1 MKIFKNARSQSEGS
15 KEMRSDRR
23 GFLALS
29 AAMGASSIL
38 PGCALPD
45 RGPAVPRNLT
55 GQATVLGIPNER
67 FLIPHDLP
75 ALVNE
80 FELAAERRRA
90 AARQSG
96 VRIASRDR
104 AMLAVSG
111 GGEDGA
117 FGAGILCGWSDQGSR
132 PTFELV
138 TGVSTGALTAPFAF
152 LGTEWDREL
161 KAVYTDISP
170 KDVLRQRF
178 LTAALMDDAL
188 ADNTPLYATISKYLD
203 ERMLAKIAE
212 GYREGRLLL
221 IGTANIDAQVPT
233 TWNIGAIAN
242 SGHPQALDL
251 VRKILLASAAIPG
264 AFPPVMINVRT
275 PTGSFQEMH
284 VDGGAFT
291 QVFLYPRR
299 LSALQRAGGRTERP
313 IASKAFVIRN
323 ARLDPSWATVD
334 RRALSIAGR
343 AISTMIASGG
353 YNDIVRILNTTRQ
366 DGVDFNLSFISS
378 EFTGSYTQ
386 PFEQAYMR
394 QLFEYG
400 YHRARRNEAWV
411 KEPP

>member
-1 MKIFKNARSQSEGS
+1 
-15 KEMRSDRR
+15 
-23 GFLALS
+23 
-29 AAMGASSIL
+29 
-38 PGCALPD
+38 
-45 RGPAVPRNLT
+45 
-55 GQATVLGIPNER
+55 
-67 FLIPHDLP
+67 
-75 ALVNE
+75 
-80 FELAAERRRA
+80 
-90 AARQSG
+90 
-96 VRIASRDR
+96 
-104 AMLAVSG
+104 
-111 GGEDGA
+111 
-117 FGAGILCGWSDQGSR
+117 
-132 PTFELV
+132 
-138 TGVSTGALTAPFAF
+138 
-152 LGTEWDREL
+152 
-161 KAVYTDISP
+161 
-170 KDVLRQRF
+170 
-178 LTAALMDDAL
+178 
-188 ADNTPLYATISKYLD
+188 
-203 ERMLAKIAE
+203 
-212 GYREGRLLL
+212 
-221 IGTANIDAQVPT
+221 
-233 TWNIGAIAN
+233 
-242 SGHPQALDL
+242 
-251 VRKILLASAAIPG
+251 
-264 AFPPVMINVRT
+264 
-275 PTGSFQEMH
+275 